1 MPRAVWAAGV
11 LVVVCVHLFLL
22 KVINIWKWEL
32 RKEVLNRFLL
42 NLKDDVTNKP
52 LHKGLISAEA
62 CKQERQLFSKCI
74 STCPTMKMRF
84 QLMFKP
90 VEYKIIKKKSCP
102 SQLRITYLHFS
113 IIYKRCF
120 PKGSVRSVYTN
131 KPQFWLPSTIYI
143 ISVHG
148 SFRSSETLQ
157 SKKEQRDHLSVRAD
171 GFQQSAPHFSPPWQQ
186 ECIYL

>member
-1 MPRAVWAAGV
+1 MPRDVWAAVV

-22 KVINIWKWEL
+22 KVIDVLKWEL
-32 RKEVLNRFLL
+32 RKEILNRFLL

-62 CKQERQLFSKCI
+62 YKQERQLFSKCI
-74 STCPTMKMRF
+74 STCPTMKMHF

-90 VEYKIIKKKSCP
+90 VEYKIGKFKKKKSCP
-102 SQLRITYLHFS
+102 SQLQITYLHFS

-131 KPQFWLPSTIYI
+131 PNSDFQVLFT
-143 ISVHG
+143 
-148 SFRSSETLQ
+148 SFCTWVFQ
-157 SKKEQRDHLSVRAD
+157 VFRDPAK
-171 GFQQSAPHFSPPWQQ
+171 Q
-186 ECIYL
+186 EGTA